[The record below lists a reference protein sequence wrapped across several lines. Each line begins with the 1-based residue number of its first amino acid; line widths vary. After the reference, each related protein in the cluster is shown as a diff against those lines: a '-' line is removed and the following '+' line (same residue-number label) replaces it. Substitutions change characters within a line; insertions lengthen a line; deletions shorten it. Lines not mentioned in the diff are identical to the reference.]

1 MNQFQQAPEFDA
13 GKIRKFV
20 IAAAIGLV
28 VLVTLFKSI
37 IILGPTERG
46 VVFYTLSGGIDKD
59 HIYEPGFNVVAPWNQ
74 MIIFDVSEQKL
85 DESMDVLSSNGLSIS
100 VDISVRYRPAQD
112 NNGYEIG
119 YLYEQFKMN
128 YDDKLVRQELRSI
141 VRKVIGRYTPEELY
155 SSKREEVETIMNNQT
170 TEILGENHVE
180 LTALLIRSV
189 KLPATIIEAIEA
201 KLDQEQ
207 QSLAY
212 KFRLEKET
220 SEAERKKIAAQGE
233 AKANEIIN
241 SSLTGNL
248 LKMRGIE
255 ATSILA
261 NSPNSK
267 VVIIGNSEN
276 GLPIILGGDK

>member
-1 MNQFQQAPEFDA
+1 MNQFQQAPEFDP
-13 GKIRKFV
+13 GKIRKVIITVV
-20 IAAAIGLV
+20 IALFGL
-28 VLVTLFKSI
+28 TILFKSF

-59 HIYEPGFNVVAPWNQ
+59 NVYQPGLNIVAPWNQ
-74 MIIFDVSEQKL
+74 MITFDASEQKL
-85 DESMDVLSSNGLSIS
+85 DESMDVLSSNGLSIT
-100 VDISVRYRPAQD
+100 VDISVRYKPK
-112 NNGYEIG
+112 ESEVG

-155 SSKREEVETIMNNQT
+155 SSKREEVETIMDNQT
-170 TEILGENHVE
+170 KEILNENHVD

-189 KLPATIIEAIEA
+189 QLPKKIIDAIEA

-212 KFRLEKET
+212 KFRLEKEK
-220 SEAERKKIAAQGE
+220 SEAERKKIAAEGE
-233 AKANEIIN
+233 AKANQIIN
-241 SSLTGNL
+241 SSLTNNL

-255 ATSILA
+255 ATVLLSQ
-261 NSPNSK
+261 SPNSK
-267 VVIIGNSEN
+267 VVVIGNSED

>member
-1 MNQFQQAPEFDA
+1 MNQFQQAPEFDP

-20 IAAAIGLV
+20 ITAAIGLIV
-28 VLVTLFKSI
+28 IVTLFKSI

-59 HIYEPGFNVVAPWNQ
+59 HIYEPGFNVVAPWNE

-112 NNGYEIG
+112 KNGYEIG

-170 TEILGENHVE
+170 TEVLNTNHVE

-189 KLPATIIEAIEA
+189 KLPTTIIEAIEA

-255 ATSILA
+255 ATSALA

-276 GLPIILGGDK
+276 GLPIILGGEK

>member
-13 GKIRKFV
+13 GKIRKVV
-20 IAAAIGLV
+20 IIAAIGLFV
-28 VLVTLFKSI
+28 IVAAFKSF

-46 VVFYTLSGGIDKD
+46 VVFYTLSGGIDKET
-59 HIYEPGFNVVAPWNQ
+59 IYEPGLNVVAPWNE

-85 DESMDVLSSNGLSIS
+85 DESMDVLSSDGLSIT
-100 VDISVRYRPAQD
+100 VDISVRYRPKQNAD
-112 NNGYEIG
+112 GYEIG

-141 VRKVIGRYTPEELY
+141 VRKVIGRYTPDELY
-155 SSKREEVETIMNNQT
+155 SSKREEVETIMDDQT
-170 TEILGENHVE
+170 KEILGTNHVE

-189 KLPATIIEAIEA
+189 KLPTTIIEAIEA

-255 ATSILA
+255 ATSALA

-267 VVIIGNSEN
+267 VVIIGNSKD

>member
-59 HIYEPGFNVVAPWNQ
+59 HIYEPGFNVVAPWNE

-170 TEILGENHVE
+170 TEILNENHVE

-189 KLPATIIEAIEA
+189 KLPTTIIEAIEA

-255 ATSILA
+255 ATSALA

>member
-1 MNQFQQAPEFDA
+1 MNQFQQAPEFDP
-13 GKIRKFV
+13 GKIRKVIITVV
-20 IAAAIGLV
+20 IALFGL
-28 VLVTLFKSI
+28 TILFKSFI
-37 IILGPTERG
+37 VLGPTERG

-59 HIYEPGFNVVAPWNQ
+59 NVYQPGLNIVAPWNQ
-74 MIIFDVSEQKL
+74 MITFDVSEQKL
-85 DESMDVLSSNGLSIS
+85 DESMDVLSSNGLSIT
-100 VDISVRYRPAQD
+100 VDISVRYKPKQND
-112 NNGYEIG
+112 VG

-155 SSKREEVETIMNNQT
+155 SSKREEVETIMDNQT
-170 TEILGENHVE
+170 TDILNENHVE

-189 KLPATIIEAIEA
+189 QLPKKIIDAIEA

-212 KFRLEKET
+212 KFRLEKEI

-233 AKANEIIN
+233 AAANQIIN
-241 SSLTGNL
+241 SSLTSSL

-255 ATSILA
+255 ATTELA
-261 NSPNSK
+261 KSPNSK
-267 VVIIGNSEN
+267 VIVIGNSEN

>member
-13 GKIRKFV
+13 GKIRKVV
-20 IAAAIGLV
+20 IVAAIGLFV
-28 VLVTLFKSI
+28 IVAAFKSF

-46 VVFYTLSGGIDKD
+46 VVFYTLSGGIDKET
-59 HIYEPGFNVVAPWNQ
+59 IYEPGLNVVAPWNE

-85 DESMDVLSSNGLSIS
+85 DESMDVLSSDGLSIT
-100 VDISVRYRPAQD
+100 VDISVRYRPKQNAD
-112 NNGYEIG
+112 GYEIG

-141 VRKVIGRYTPEELY
+141 VRKVIGRYTPDELY
-155 SSKREEVETIMNNQT
+155 SSKREEVETIMDDQT
-170 TEILGENHVE
+170 KEILGTNHVE

-189 KLPATIIEAIEA
+189 KLPTTIIEAIEA

-255 ATSILA
+255 ATSALA

-267 VVIIGNSEN
+267 VVIIGNSKD

>member
-1 MNQFQQAPEFDA
+1 MNQFQQAPEFDP

-28 VLVTLFKSI
+28 VLVTLFKSV

-59 HIYEPGFNVVAPWNQ
+59 NIYEPGFNVVAPWNQ

-112 NNGYEIG
+112 KNGYEIG

-170 TEILGENHVE
+170 TEILNTNHVE

-255 ATSILA
+255 ATSLLA

>member
-13 GKIRKFV
+13 GKVKKIAM
-20 IAAAIGLV
+20 IAAIVIIGLIIF
-28 VLVTLFKSI
+28 FKSV

-46 VVFYTLSGGIDKD
+46 VIFYTLGDGLDTE
-59 HIYEPGFNVVAPWNQ
+59 HVYEPGLTFVAPWNS

-85 DESMDVLSSNGLSIS
+85 DESMDVLSSNGLSIT
-100 VDISVRYRPAQD
+100 VDISVRYKPVY
-112 NNGYEIG
+112 GEIG
-119 YLYEQFKMN
+119 YLYEQFKMS
-128 YDDKLVRQELRSI
+128 YDEKLVRQELRSI

-155 SSKREEVETIMNNQT
+155 SSKREEVETIMDNQT
-170 TEILGENHVE
+170 TEILKSNHVE

-189 KLPATIIEAIEA
+189 QLPAKIIAAIEA

-212 KFRLEKET
+212 KFRLEKEK
-220 SEAERKKIAAQGE
+220 SEAERKKIAAKGE
-233 AKANEIIN
+233 ATANEIIN
-241 SSLTGNL
+241 NSLTSSL

-255 ATSILA
+255 ATTELSK
-261 NSPNSK
+261 SPNSK
-267 VVIIGNSEN
+267 VVIIGNSKD